1 MTSTYV
7 RIQDRKY
14 GTEGLFDADR
24 LSWDMGMCDNNAR
37 HGVSCCDDLEA
48 LLDYYVQAPIEI
60 GDDPVIITME
70 GVESDDEPLD
80 AELGERLIHPTR
92 IISIVSAEAV
102 GFYDGINE
110 RLENI

>member
-14 GTEGLFDADR
+14 GTDGLLDADR
-24 LSWDMGMCDNNAR
+24 LSWDMGMCESNAR
-37 HGVSCCDDLEA
+37 RGVSCCDDLEA

-60 GDDPVIITME
+60 GDDPVIITMD

-80 AELGERLIHPTR
+80 AEFGERLIHPTR
-92 IISIVSAEAV
+92 IVSIVSADEA
-102 GFYDGINE
+102 GFYEGINA
-110 RLENI
+110 RLEEN

>member
-14 GTEGLFDADR
+14 GTDGLLDAER
-24 LSWDMGMCDNNAR
+24 LSWDMGMCERNAR
-37 HGVSCCDDLEA
+37 RGVSCCDDLEA

-70 GVESDDEPLD
+70 GTPSDDEPLD
-80 AELGERLIHPTR
+80 AEFGERLIHPTR
-92 IISIVSAEAV
+92 IISIVSADEA
-102 GFYDGINE
+102 GFYEGINA
-110 RLENI
+110 RLEEN

>member
-14 GTEGLFDADR
+14 GTEGLFDTDR
-24 LSWDMGMCDNNAR
+24 LSWDMGMCDDNAR
-37 HGVSCCDDLEA
+37 RGVSCCDDLEA

-92 IISIVSAEAV
+92 IVSIVSAETA
-102 GFYDGINE
+102 GFFDGINA
-110 RLENI
+110 RLDD